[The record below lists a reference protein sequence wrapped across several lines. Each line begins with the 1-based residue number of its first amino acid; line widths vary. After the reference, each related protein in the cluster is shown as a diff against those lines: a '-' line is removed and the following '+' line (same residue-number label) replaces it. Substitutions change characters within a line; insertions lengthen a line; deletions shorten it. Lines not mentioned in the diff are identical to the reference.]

1 MTDLMLMAR
10 DIILFLMGAFALC
23 CIPASIVLLIIKSLY
38 SHIFTSYKDMIH
50 AVGEELR
57 EYKQTPEAQGE
68 SKELTEKEINKILIK
83 KFMK

>member
-68 SKELTEKEINKILIK
+68 SKELSEKEINKILIK